1 MGRVAR
7 WRLMR
12 ERRVM
17 RVERAKKVLPARK
30 RVSCLVWRE
39 KVDGG
44 RVVVVGSDGVGWGG
58 VGAGEGVVEGEGIVG
73 VGLRWKKA
81 MELGPD
87 VDFWMVGP
95 TELAG
100 ASLVF
105 NGSWS
110 CPRRLECFSFLELE
124 MSPK

>member
-39 KVDGG
+39 KVVGAG
-44 RVVVVGSDGVGWGG
+44 VVSDDVCGWGVG
-58 VGAGEGVVEGEGIVG
+58 VGEGEGEGEGVVEVMFG

-81 MELGPD
+81 M
-87 VDFWMVGP
+87 
-95 TELAG
+95 
-100 ASLVF
+100 
-105 NGSWS
+105 
-110 CPRRLECFSFLELE
+110 
-124 MSPK
+124 